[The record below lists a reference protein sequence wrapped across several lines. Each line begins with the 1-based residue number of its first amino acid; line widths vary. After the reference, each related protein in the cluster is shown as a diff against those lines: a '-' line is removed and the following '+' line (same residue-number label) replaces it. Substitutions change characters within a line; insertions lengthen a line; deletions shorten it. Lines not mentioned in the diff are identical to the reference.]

1 MIEYGLLASKS
12 SEIFSGFWWQLK
24 SLWDSTLFFPAL
36 IVIGILVIVA
46 YFLIRIW

>member
-12 SEIFSGFWWQLK
+12 SEIFSSLWWQLR
-24 SLWDSTLFFPAL
+24 SLLDSTLFVPVL

-46 YFLIRIW
+46 YF